1 MVTVNNFFGQL
12 LKEIDMK
19 RYGDDLQILPVS
31 NSTKVY
37 KYSNAMLKHIAND
50 QNDITDD
57 NLTERITKFR
67 PIMNTDTVYRISLR
81 FLLDL
86 RLVSFFV
93 KLETKIMFTLETKM
107 NKLFKAYAKQ
117 PQLVILMLNL
127 FGLMYRTL
135 NTNK

>member
-1 MVTVNNFFGQL
+1 
-12 LKEIDMK
+12 
-19 RYGDDLQILPVS
+19 
-31 NSTKVY
+31 
-37 KYSNAMLKHIAND
+37 MLKHNAND

-57 NLTERITKFR
+57 NLTERTTKFR

-93 KLETKIMFTLETKM
+93 KLETKIMFTLETQI
-107 NKLFKAYAKQ
+107 NKLFKAYAKR

-127 FGLMYRTL
+127 FGLRYGRL